1 MGFVEQASKKPEH
14 TLPIQISRWKFGAD
28 SLIILKFIAL
38 RVKAHG
44 DGPFVLKPASQPA
57 SQSLVDST
65 YNCKTQQNATLT
77 GQERQGYI
85 QLKVS

>member
-1 MGFVEQASKKPEH
+1 MEIWSGFFDYSQIYSASHE
-14 TLPIQISRWKFGAD
+14 GAWGW
-28 SLIILKFIAL
+28 SICFE
-38 RVKAHG
+38 
-44 DGPFVLKPASQPA
+44 ASQPA